1 MGFIPDRRIEAE
13 ATEAAAEMIERA
25 RRNFDVALDFTDAS
39 IRKVEALLQQLH
51 LRARNDK
58 PSDAQVFDYAKG
70 LGSYVGEVFRRNHGA
85 EWGVVALGDDSYPG
99 MRSTHREQLFWP
111 WRRAYNRIVNGPEDN
126 VWHYYQLLVER
137 AGGTLAVHDDGMPSN
152 FAPPTMNYG
161 RARAAATAKGS
172 PSVRF
177 SANAMGGAPG
187 RAKRPATSAAP
198 APVRKPWWK
207 FW

>member
-70 LGSYVGEVFRRNHGA
+70 LGSYVGEVFRRNGGA
-85 EWGVVALGDDSYPG
+85 EHGLKDDADFDFLGGEQVGTADDAQAAWMSVAGVGWLGAL
-99 MRSTHREQLFWP
+99 
-111 WRRAYNRIVNGPEDN
+111 RRVG
-126 VWHYYQLLVER
+126 
-137 AGGTLAVHDDGMPSN
+137 
-152 FAPPTMNYG
+152 
-161 RARAAATAKGS
+161 
-172 PSVRF
+172 
-177 SANAMGGAPG
+177 
-187 RAKRPATSAAP
+187 
-198 APVRKPWWK
+198 
-207 FW
+207 